1 MYSIYH
7 SVCLFHFVTIEEQ
20 SVSGTSS
27 ISEDTNTS
35 SCITDAKIEEALNE
49 GEDALNEGEEVLNE
63 GEEADDGEG
72 DEDGDIGNLRSIRT
86 CIVL

>member
-49 GEDALNEGEEVLNE
+49 GEEVLNE
-63 GEEADDGEG
+63 GKEADDGEG